1 MARTKEPRKRPLEH
15 KPATED
21 IICERIADGQSVRE
35 ICRDDNMP
43 AMSTISKWHLSE
55 YACSQGWGGQSLR
68 RNMYSSASAASSPFE
83 TITL

>member
-1 MARTKEPRKRPLEH
+1 MARTKEPGKRPLEY

-55 YACSQGWGGQSLR
+55 YACSQG
-68 RNMYSSASAASSPFE
+68 AA
-83 TITL
+83 